1 MAVSPK
7 TIYLE
12 ADEEVTSVID
22 KIRKTEFTDV
32 VLVVPKGASL
42 SQSVVNLKLIK
53 KKASELSKNVSII
66 TQDKVALNLA
76 EKVGLLA
83 ASSAEKMPE
92 KVRESVVEQGSDSD
106 EKTKENKNS
115 PLEETSEV
123 IFKSQP
129 ADGSEPGELKVVEGE
144 DTKSEFAIKEDIL
157 EDLEEAKDTKKT
169 NNLMPKLPY
178 AKLGIAVFA
187 LLLILGSLGFVYLPR
202 ARAVVALNSEEKA
215 VSINISG
222 EKDAKLDLEKAV
234 IPTKVV
240 EAEKESS
247 KKFPATGKKDVGTK
261 ATGEVRIFYN
271 AISGSKT
278 WAAGTR
284 IYPKNKPNLVYRI
297 TNAATFNA
305 GEPIKV
311 SVQSDAPGDQYNGFA
326 GEEFVATN
334 DPDTKITLTCVSEFT
349 GGLAKQVSVVTEGDI
364 NAAKDNLAKE
374 VENDATAEFNK
385 KYGDVKIVED
395 TKKAE
400 VSSAKADPSAGN
412 EGSEFNLTIKVTI
425 KALAFSVDDVSNL
438 VKSDVERQLG
448 FNREIIDSGA
458 SSAEVEVDSAD
469 LETGKLTATVKAK
482 AFVSNK
488 LDQEKLKDELIGL
501 NATKAE
507 NYLKGLEGV
516 SEVRLEFWPSFI
528 KLFPRV
534 KNHIYIVTQVAEGS
548 R

>member
-1 MAVSPK
+1 M
-7 TIYLE
+7 IYLE

-92 KVRESVVEQGSDSD
+92 KVRENIVEQDTELS
-106 EKTKENKNS
+106 EKAKENKNS
-115 PLEETSEV
+115 PLEETNEV

-157 EDLEEAKDTKKT
+157 EDLEEATDTKKS

-261 ATGEVRIFYN
+261 ATGSIRISN
-271 AISGSKT
+271 NSGNKID
-278 WAAGTR
+278 WIAGTR
-284 IYPKNKPNLVYRI
+284 FAPVSNTAIIFRATSSISVADAETI
-297 TNAATFNA
+297 TVPVEAAEA
-305 GEPIKV
+305 GDK
-311 SVQSDAPGDQYNGFA
+311 YNGF
-326 GEEFVATN
+326 GSNQQFTTVA
-334 DPDTKITLTCVSEFT
+334 VSIPAT
-349 GGLAKQVSVVTEGDI
+349 VTIICKDGMSGGTSKQVSIVTEGDI

-385 KYGDVKIVED
+385 KYGDVKTVDD
-395 TKKAE
+395 TKKTEVASVKAE
-400 VSSAKADPSAGN
+400 PSAGN

-448 FNREIIDSGA
+448 FNKEIIDSGA

-469 LETGKLTATVKAK
+469 LESGKLTATVKAK

-516 SEVRLEFWPSFI
+516 SDVKLEFWPSFI

-534 KNHIYIVTQVAEGS
+534 KNHIYIITQVAESS